1 MMRNEDIP
9 DYVLDLKK
17 VRNAI
22 YAVGD
27 GTNPYERTQ
36 LWKEAC
42 WVAHDITEI
51 WKAKDKKCTS

>member
-17 VRNAI
+17 LRNAI

-27 GTNPYERTQ
+27 GTNPYERKQ

-42 WVAHDITEI
+42 EVAYNVTEK
-51 WKAKDKKCTS
+51 WKTRNK